1 MKQDLKKMPLTFKDE
16 LTSLINKYSLEN
28 ASNTP
33 DFIIAQYLI
42 ECLDSYNLATML
54 RNKWYGSSIDNVF
67 DKEVT

>member
-1 MKQDLKKMPLTFKDE
+1 MPLTFKDE

-42 ECLDSYNLATML
+42 ECLQSYNLAIML

>member
-1 MKQDLKKMPLTFKDE
+1 MSLTFKDE

-42 ECLDSYNLATML
+42 ECLQSYNLAIML
-54 RNKWYGSSIDNVF
+54 RNKWYEPITDT
-67 DKEVT
+67 DTEMHEVKL